1 MSTILAATWNPRGE
15 ESRLAVLLP
24 KLLQVYTVVVIVL
37 PPEIDPGM
45 LHLLDELTQDQHAEG
60 RIKPVLSP
68 EWSWGR
74 YLALKHSLDHP
85 GEYIHYAD
93 LDRLLRWVE
102 TKPAEWQKTLAEFQD
117 WDYLIIGR
125 SQQAY
130 DTHPQALIQT
140 EAISN
145 LVVSYFLGRPVDVS
159 AGSKGFSRGAVEFL
173 MAHIQPL
180 RAIGA
185 DAEWTILLQ
194 RAGFRIGQ
202 LAVDGLDWESADQ
215 FRDQAAVYEQQRQAA
230 ATYDC
235 DPTHWALR
243 TQIAHEIVQSALE
256 AAQRPI
262 QPLEQPLFDFGQ
274 VFDVDDY
281 MYFYQEMLTPE
292 RTEQE
297 VDFLRR
303 ELELDR
309 PLEILDLACGFGR
322 HANHLAVLGHSVSGI
337 DLTSGFLEIARKE
350 AQDLGVQVNYRQG
363 DMRQLDDQ
371 ARYDRVLLLFTA
383 FGYFEDQV
391 NLQVLR
397 NIARALK
404 PEGWFI
410 FDIRNRDQLFKD
422 FMPYIVSEKEGN
434 LMIDRQTFDSYTGR
448 LYNRRI
454 VIRNGLRRDKPFFV
468 RMYNL
473 NEIQALLA
481 EAGLKISKMF
491 GGWDSSPIS
500 ADSRRMIIIATLE
513 K

>member
-1 MSTILAATWNPRGE
+1 MRTILAVTWNPRGE
-15 ESRLAVLLP
+15 ESRLAALIP
-24 KLLQVYTVVVIVL
+24 QLLQVYTSMVIVL
-37 PPEIDPGM
+37 PPKTNPDTIHALEA
-45 LHLLDELTQDQHAEG
+45 LVQDQQPAG

-74 YLALKHSLDHP
+74 YLALNNSIDQP
-85 GEYIHYAD
+85 GEYVQYAD

-102 TKPAEWQKTLAEFQD
+102 TNPVEWKKTVVELQD

-130 DTHPQALIQT
+130 ETHPQALIQT

-145 LVVSYFLGRPVDVS
+145 LIVSYFLGRPVDVS
-159 AGSKGFSRGAVEFL
+159 AGSKGFSRRAVEFL
-173 MAHIQPL
+173 MAHTQPL

-185 DAEWTILLQ
+185 DAEWTVLLQ

-215 FRDQAAVYEQQRQAA
+215 YQDQAAGSEQQRQAA
-230 ATYDC
+230 AAYDL
-235 DPTHWALR
+235 DPLHWAYR

-256 AAQRPI
+256 AAQCPI
-262 QPLEQPLFDFGQ
+262 QPPEQPLFNFDQ
-274 VFDVDDY
+274 VFEVDDY
-281 MYFYQEMLTPE
+281 MYFYQDMLTPE
-292 RTEQE
+292 RTDQE

-322 HANHLAVLGHSVSGI
+322 HANRLAALGHTVTGI
-337 DLTSGFLEIARKE
+337 DLTSGFLDMARKE
-350 AQDLGVQVNYRQG
+350 ALNLGVQVNYRQG

-371 ARYDRVLLLFTA
+371 ARYDRVLLLFSA
-383 FGYFEDQV
+383 FGYFEDYE
-391 NLQVLR
+391 NLQVMR
-397 NIARALK
+397 NIAKALK
-404 PEGWFI
+404 PAGLLI
-410 FDIRNRDQLFKD
+410 LDVRNRDHLFKD
-422 FMPYIVSEKEGN
+422 FMPYIVTEKEGN
-434 LMIDRQTFDSYTGR
+434 LMIDRQTFDSLTGR

-481 EAGLKISKMF
+481 NTGLKIAKMF
-491 GGWDSSPIS
+491 GGWDSSQVS
-500 ADSRRMIIIATLE
+500 ADSRRLIIIAE
-513 K
+513 KSS